1 MATDTPLRPAD
12 SAAYD
17 DDRGGSQS
25 RPAPPVYGW
34 ASRLRRLIGIE
45 EGLLSWVPEERPR
58 YTWYGAL
65 VVNTALLGAISM
77 VLALSSFRSDL
88 PLAAVLGVA
97 VVWFWVILAL
107 DSWLVSSTH
116 GTGVRKWTLLVR
128 FFLSVLL
135 GLFIAEPILFQI
147 FDKEIRQ
154 EIAVGNEQRVADY
167 RGMLVSCN
175 PTDGAATT
183 DRAECARYQ
192 LKVAG
197 SPAEL
202 ARQIDTNGDRAAA
215 LRTQVADINK
225 TLNDKLATEQRLCGP
240 KYWISRGG
248 VRDVTITCERARKA
262 TSEYEKNSKVK
273 TYEKQLEGM
282 VAQGRTLS
290 ARKDRAADGYQPAL
304 QKAIDDKTRQR
315 AGPGHRRHPHPR
327 PRPQGGRRVG
337 RLRPLPDD
345 RAAPAPALP
354 GRHARPRQGP
364 QRLHGLRHPPRRP
377 APHEPQAVLR
387 GTRGPADLRP
397 PGARR
402 PSPPR
407 PAGHGRPYEPS
418 GPGAPAGPGGARGG
432 GTGGT
437 GREDGADHADARGR
451 NRCLIRKFD
460 ETFDDRNSALRT
472 GRAEFPIPLEL
483 NSPLNS
489 TNPSSGTPLGR
500 RIFRNRRRNH

>member
-1 MATDTPLRPAD
+1 M
-12 SAAYD
+12 
-17 DDRGGSQS
+17 
-25 RPAPPVYGW
+25 
-34 ASRLRRLIGIE
+34 
-45 EGLLSWVPEERPR
+45 PEERPR

-65 VVNTALLGAISM
+65 VVNTALLSAISM

-315 AGPGHRRHPHPR
+315 AADLDTDGILTRAHGLKEVAGSDGFALFLTIVLHLLLLCLDAMPVLAKVLSGSTVYDTLLGARHRTSRKLYSEELEVQQTCARLEHDVRRH
-327 PRPQGGRRVG
+327 RVQLDTADRMS
-337 RLRPLPDD
+337 RLDQEHQRARAE
-345 RAAPAPALP
+345 RAAAERAELD
-354 GRHARPRQGP
+354 ARMERNM
-364 QRLHGLRHPPRRP
+364 RT
-377 APHEPQAVLR
+377 R
-387 GTRGPADLRP
+387 GT
-397 PGARR
+397 
-402 PSPPR
+402 
-407 PAGHGRPYEPS
+407 
-418 GPGAPAGPGGARGG
+418 
-432 GTGGT
+432 GT
-437 GREDGADHADARGR
+437 AV
-451 NRCLIRKFD
+451 
-460 ETFDDRNSALRT
+460 
-472 GRAEFPIPLEL
+472 
-483 NSPLNS
+483 
-489 TNPSSGTPLGR
+489 
-500 RIFRNRRRNH
+500 

>member
-25 RPAPPVYGW
+25 RPAPPAYGW
-34 ASRLRRLIGIE
+34 APRLRRLIGIE
-45 EGLLSWVPEERPR
+45 EGLLSWVPEDRPR

-183 DRAECARYQ
+183 GRAECARYQ

-202 ARQIDTNGDRAAA
+202 ARQIDTNSDRADD
-215 LRTQVADINK
+215 LRTQVAGINK
-225 TLNDKLATEQRLCGP
+225 ILNDKLATEQRLCGP
-240 KYWISRGG
+240 KYWIWRGG

-273 TYEKQLEGM
+273 TYEKQLENM

-304 QKAIDDKTRQR
+304 QKAVDDKTRQR
-315 AGPGHRRHPHPR
+315 AADLDTDGILTRAHGLKEVAGSDGFALFLTIVLHLLLLCLDAMPVLAKVLSGATAYDTLLGARHRTSRKLYSEELEVQQTCARLEHDVRRH
-327 PRPQGGRRVG
+327 RV
-337 RLRPLPDD
+337 RLDTADRMSRLDQEYQRAQAE
-345 RAAPAPALP
+345 RAAAERAELE
-354 GRHARPRQGP
+354 ARMERIM
-364 QRLHGLRHPPRRP
+364 RS
-377 APHEPQAVLR
+377 R
-387 GTRGPADLRP
+387 GAGPAV
-397 PGARR
+397 
-402 PSPPR
+402 
-407 PAGHGRPYEPS
+407 
-418 GPGAPAGPGGARGG
+418 
-432 GTGGT
+432 
-437 GREDGADHADARGR
+437 
-451 NRCLIRKFD
+451 
-460 ETFDDRNSALRT
+460 
-472 GRAEFPIPLEL
+472 
-483 NSPLNS
+483 
-489 TNPSSGTPLGR
+489 
-500 RIFRNRRRNH
+500 